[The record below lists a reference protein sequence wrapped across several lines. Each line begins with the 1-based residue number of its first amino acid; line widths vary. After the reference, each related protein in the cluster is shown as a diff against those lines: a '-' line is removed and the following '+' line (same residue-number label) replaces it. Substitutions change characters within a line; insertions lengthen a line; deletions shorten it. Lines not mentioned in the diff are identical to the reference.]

1 MGFSFDIEYRLGL
14 ENKVAN
20 TLSRIEHV
28 VELLALTFLC
38 ALQLEEIDAQVSAN
52 LGLSQL

>member
-14 ENKVAN
+14 ENEVAN